1 MERYDEVEARQ
12 LLPVFMR
19 ADDFDT
25 ALSKVVDMFGADASA
40 VSRGYSVWDFVRYMD
55 SDGLDALAAEMSI
68 EYYDRTASV
77 EAKRDIILSARKVQ
91 AKLGTKWALQKVLDI
106 YFTSATRV
114 VEWFDYDEGEGQ
126 PNHFRVETEYTPKTA
141 AESARFLKVLN
152 AIKRKSAILDKIEAV
167 IENNSTARAAVW
179 LHDAATIHM
188 TATR

>member
-12 LLPVFMR
+12 MLPVFMR

>member
-1 MERYDEVEARQ
+1 MDRYDEVEARQ
-12 LLPVFMR
+12 MLPAFMR

-25 ALSKVVDMFGADASA
+25 ALSKVVDMFGADAAA
-40 VSRGYSVWDFVRYMD
+40 VSRGYSVWDSVRYMD
-55 SDGLDALAAEMSI
+55 GAELDALAAEMSI

-77 EAKRDIILSARKVQ
+77 EAKRNIILSARRVQ
-91 AKLGTKWALQKVLDI
+91 AKLGTKWALQMVLDI

-152 AIKRKSAILDKIEAV
+152 AVKRKSAILDKVEAV
-167 IENNSTARAAVW
+167 IESSSTAHVSAW
-179 LHDAATIHM
+179 LQDTATVNM

>member
-141 AESARFLKVLN
+141 AE
-152 AIKRKSAILDKIEAV
+152 
-167 IENNSTARAAVW
+167 
-179 LHDAATIHM
+179 
-188 TATR
+188 